1 MRYGRPTKG
10 SFVHANP
17 QVPSLERGF
26 VATGSFVFS
35 WGEEEVLFEAKAVNE
50 VDAERSPA
58 YTSMH
63 WQKSCKRGTWAWA
76 RALPATVEPTALS
89 EGERRLPW
97 GADFRGS

>member
-1 MRYGRPTKG
+1 M
-10 SFVHANP
+10 
-17 QVPSLERGF
+17 
-26 VATGSFVFS
+26 
-35 WGEEEVLFEAKAVNE
+35 GEEEVLFEAKAVNE

-97 GADFRGS
+97 GADFRGRGSRGAATSKVEGRDWGREMVPGT